1 MPLIALI
8 SGQESIYE
16 NSNAS
21 DGFKHIA
28 TRPNCGNILKP
39 YKGVPN
45 AGRESGVAETNT
57 QVRSQ
62 SPGYMDDP
70 QPSLFHKNRKVQR
83 LNGFGSEK
91 A

>member
-1 MPLIALI
+1 MFQL
-8 SGQESIYE
+8 
-16 NSNAS
+16 NTAS
-21 DGFKHIA
+21 DVFEHIA
-28 TRPNCGNILKP
+28 TRPKCGKILKP
-39 YKGVPN
+39 YKGYQTPD
-45 AGRESGVAETNT
+45 ESQAWLRDT

-70 QPSLFHKNRKVQR
+70 QPSLFYTNRKVQR